1 MSNFTGEIP
10 SEYIGQ
16 DSFFQNDPPLSL
28 GVGYGI
34 VLGFGFFSTVLISSL
49 VYLDTKY
56 TSISTRNNGVKNEMN
71 SEEFSSAGRSVKT
84 GLVSSVIVSQWTWA
98 ATILQ
103 SSNVAYLYGI
113 SGPFW

>member
-10 SEYIGQ
+10 EEYLGQ
-16 DSFFQNDPPLSL
+16 DTFFQNNSPLSL
-28 GVGYGI
+28 SVGYGI
-34 VLGFGFFSTVLISSL
+34 VLGFGFFSTIVITSL

-56 TSISTRNNGVKNEMN
+56 GSPSNSGTKNKEMN

>member
-1 MSNFTGEIP
+1 MAFTGEIP
-10 SEYIGQ
+10 PEYIGQ
-16 DSFFQNDPPLSL
+16 DSFFEGDAPLSV

-34 VLGFGFFSTVLISSL
+34 VLGFGLLSTILISSM
-49 VYLDTKY
+49 VWLDSKF
-56 TSISTRNNGVKNEMN
+56 NGNQMN

-84 GLVSSVIVSQWTWA
+84 GLVASVIVSQWTWA